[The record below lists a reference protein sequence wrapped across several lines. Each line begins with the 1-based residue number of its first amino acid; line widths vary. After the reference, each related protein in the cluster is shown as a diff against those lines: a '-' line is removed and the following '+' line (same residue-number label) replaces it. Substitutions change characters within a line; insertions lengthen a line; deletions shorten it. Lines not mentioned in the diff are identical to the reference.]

1 MAKPPSGD
9 ALSYLNNL
17 DSLIA
22 KQVVSFTQM
31 LTGFESQVKFG
42 VFNTHGEQVFFV
54 WEESDACERICCG
67 AKRGFVLHV
76 VDQANTEIIRIR
88 REFRIC
94 AGNSWFSCC
103 DACVH
108 EIFVESPPGVVFVD
122 FSCSFWRPH
131 FELKDMSNNKILSI
145 VGPCCV
151 CDGPYCC
158 CCENKFTL
166 FGTDDT
172 TEVGAIHKKYAGFLN
187 EAFTGA
193 EIFSIQFPLNMDAK
207 MKAVAIGALFLID
220 FMYYVHVPQRG
231 Y

>member
-1 MAKPPSGD
+1 MRTK
-9 ALSYLNNL
+9 LL
-17 DSLIA
+17 
-22 KQVVSFTQM
+22 
-31 LTGFESQVKFG
+31 E
-42 VFNTHGEQVFFV
+42 
-54 WEESDACERICCG
+54 
-67 AKRGFVLHV
+67 
-76 VDQANTEIIRIR
+76 
-88 REFRIC
+88 
-94 AGNSWFSCC
+94 
-103 DACVH
+103 
-108 EIFVESPPGVVFVD
+108 FVENLEFVQATLGSRVVTLASMKFLWNLHREC
-122 FSCSFWRPH
+122 CSFWRPH